1 MVGIILPSTSE
12 DASAD
17 MSADLPLPLRFVQN
31 RVGNR
36 WDITDIEFLWWMMV
50 VVVVGVQKPNLGK
63 VRLNVVYLS

>member
-1 MVGIILPSTSE
+1 MVGIILPGTSK
-12 DASAD
+12 DASED

-50 VVVVGVQKPNLGK
+50 VVVVGVQKPN
-63 VRLNVVYLS
+63 